1 MKLLW
6 LSPNLNHYKAQF
18 LNHLNLATDIDL
30 TVLAGTGR
38 KNMGDKESDVEPQF
52 KIIATNC

>member
-6 LSPNLNHYKAQF
+6 LSPNLNHYKAKF
-18 LNHLNLATDIDL
+18 LNHLTLDTDIDL

-38 KNMGDKESDVEPQF
+38 KNMGDKES
-52 KIIATNC
+52 